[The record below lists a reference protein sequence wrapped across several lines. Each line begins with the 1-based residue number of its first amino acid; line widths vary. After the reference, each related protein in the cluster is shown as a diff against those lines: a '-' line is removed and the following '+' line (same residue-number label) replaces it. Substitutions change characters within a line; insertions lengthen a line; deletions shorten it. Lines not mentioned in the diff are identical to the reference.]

1 MNTDI
6 IKTEIDFMLHYR
18 CLTMLRII
26 YDESH
31 FTFNFIVVIL
41 QFPALSSTSAH
52 HTHVWVKL
60 SLFANSSAD
69 LDSITM

>member
-1 MNTDI
+1 
-6 IKTEIDFMLHYR
+6 
-18 CLTMLRII
+18 MLRII

-41 QFPALSSTSAH
+41 QFPALSSTSAC
-52 HTHVWVKL
+52 HTHVWVKR
-60 SLFANSSAD
+60 SLCANSSAD